1 MLFQFTFR
9 TRPNDL
15 LPINYQ
21 YEMASWIYKTI
32 NQVDQ
37 GYAQFLHSDAY
48 SLGNKHFKLF
58 TFSHLRFPKYQIE
71 GDRIRVLSQKAFG
84 TFAFY
89 IDRTAESFIKGL
101 FERSKLSIG
110 DRTSHVEWKIDQI
123 ETLDSEI
130 RTQSIRFQTLSPL
143 VVSMATVRNGKNS
156 ASYLEPHDPNFESRF
171 LENLVNKY
179 QALMPEKP
187 IPDTATWK
195 LRVLS
200 PQPKAKLTKI
210 KADTEQETQIK
221 GYLFEF
227 ELDAPPDILRI
238 GLLAGFGEKNALGF
252 GCCRMMKGE

>member
-9 TRPNDL
+9 TRIDDL

-21 YEMASWIYKTI
+21 YEMASWIYRTI

-37 GYAQFLHSDAY
+37 DYAQFLHSEAH

-71 GDRIRVLSQKAFG
+71 GDRIRVLSPKAFG

-89 IDRTAESFIKGL
+89 MDKTAENFIRGL
-101 FERSKLSIG
+101 FEKSKLSIG
-110 DRTSHVEWKIDQI
+110 DRTSRVEWKIEQI
-123 ETLDSEI
+123 ETIDSEI
-130 RTQSIRFQTLSPL
+130 SSQSLRFQTVSPL
-143 VVSMATVRNGKNS
+143 VVAMATVRNGKTS

-171 LENLVNKY
+171 LENLANKY
-179 QALMPEKP
+179 RALYPEKP
-187 IPDTATWK
+187 TPDTADWK

-200 PQPKAKLTKI
+200 AAPKAKLTKI
-210 KADTEQETQIK
+210 KADTEQETYIK
-221 GYLFEF
+221 GYLFDF
-227 ELDAPPDILRI
+227 EVDAPIEILRI

-252 GCCRMMKGE
+252 GCCRIVG